1 MEKYF
6 WKTITL
12 LGQWP
17 WVLLWP
23 LLLYVVSYY
32 TDLGLSY
39 PTLADD
45 PFVISLFAGL
55 LMSYGAG
62 SVIKLLFYKPRPIPQ
77 PFHNRLQKIDASSFP
92 SVHTTNASV
101 VGIIWSRRWHQSMK
115 WGWDSLLIVPLIV
128 AVVWTCAAIALS
140 RIALDKHYPID
151 VLSGMLLGVL
161 ICAVLGLAYVY
172 GFFYR
177 R

>member
-1 MEKYF
+1 MEKHF
-6 WKTITL
+6 RKIITL
-12 LGQWP
+12 LWQWP
-17 WVLLWP
+17 RVLIWP
-23 LLLYVVSYY
+23 LALYAMSSYAHI
-32 TDLGLSY
+32 GLSY
-39 PTLADD
+39 PSLADD
-45 PFVISLFAGL
+45 PFVISLFAGI

-62 SVIKLLFYKPRPIPQ
+62 SIIKLLFYKPRPIPQ

-101 VGIIWSRRWHQSMK
+101 VGIIWSRRWHQSMM
-115 WGWDSLLIVPLIV
+115 WGWDSLVIVPIIV
-128 AVVWTCAAIALS
+128 AVVGTCAAVALS

-161 ICAVLGLAYVY
+161 ICAILGLAYVY